1 LSRREKLFWLCAG
14 AALIVLVFSLVP
26 THYDICDAA
35 EKSKEERCTPYQ
47 VVPFVSIKVAQILDK
62 AGGIITA
69 LATIAIALFTF
80 TLKRATDKLWDAGER
95 QLELLTTTNAAQSR
109 DMRESIRVGK
119 TAADAAALSA
129 RAAVALELPVIRVE
143 PGRFVWGKSS
153 EGDQPET
160 EYFDIQWFDLA
171 NLGRTNAY
179 PIEIRWGWFV
189 GDKLPDTPIYVFR
202 KPFDIDAILKPE
214 VSGEIQVRSEMLLTP
229 GDAWKILRNNTKL
242 WLYCSLTYDYFMQ
255 TRHDA
260 GFCWLRYE
268 TFGKGGFRLEA
279 TAPAYNRKT

>member
-1 LSRREKLFWLCAG
+1 
-14 AALIVLVFSLVP
+14 
-26 THYDICDAA
+26 
-35 EKSKEERCTPYQ
+35 
-47 VVPFVSIKVAQILDK
+47 
-62 AGGIITA
+62 
-69 LATIAIALFTF
+69 
-80 TLKRATDKLWDAGER
+80 
-95 QLELLTTTNAAQSR
+95 
-109 DMRESIRVGK
+109 M
-119 TAADAAALSA
+119 
-129 RAAVALELPVIRVE
+129 PVIRVE